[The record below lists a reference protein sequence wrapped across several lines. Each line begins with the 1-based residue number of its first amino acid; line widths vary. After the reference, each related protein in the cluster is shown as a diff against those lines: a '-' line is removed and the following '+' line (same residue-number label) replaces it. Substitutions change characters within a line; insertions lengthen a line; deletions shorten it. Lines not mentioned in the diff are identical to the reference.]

1 MRSTWDNPSTVCD
14 RSLVVVVFFGV
25 RLAVFGGRG
34 AIPRPVPRV
43 LMRQGGQKAQNRC
56 DANRYCCS
64 VLFSDSPKATA
75 PGYHTQARRRRQRR
89 RTRADVDPR
98 LDPPNSSQPAAASS
112 SCRRLRCCL
121 PFTLSHTHSLSSAL
135 PVCYVQHKTSAL
147 CYIPDRGGRAA
158 AQQVRSAYAHF
169 DDAPRTE
176 FTASRGFCARP
187 PSPPSPLLLPNDR
200 REMCS
205 LPARRRRRDGD
216 TTRRSTLPPLLCAT
230 TYTPAAKR
238 SRKGRKHVLFGA

>member
-1 MRSTWDNPSTVCD
+1 MRIGI
-14 RSLVVVVFFGV
+14 VV
-25 RLAVFGGRG
+25 
-34 AIPRPVPRV
+34 
-43 LMRQGGQKAQNRC
+43 
-56 DANRYCCS
+56 RYCS
-64 VLFSDSPKATA
+64 LTRR
-75 PGYHTQARRRRQRR
+75 RRRRQG
-89 RTRADVDPR
+89 TTPKPDDDDNAGVHAPMSIPAST
-98 LDPPNSSQPAAASS
+98 PPTAASQQQPAAASS